1 MLLAAVFVP
10 NHAPMTP
17 NPTAPVIVLAPD
29 SFKGSLTA
37 QQACDALA
45 EGLSRVYPHAI
56 IRACPMADGGEGTLE
71 ALLSRAGTRRTLTVN
86 GASGAPREIQTGF
99 FDDVT
104 AVIESAE
111 IVGITDAVGMAIP
124 VEARSTAGLGQAI
137 KALLD
142 AGAKRFLI
150 GLGGSSTNDAGV
162 GLLSALGVRFY
173 AAEDVLLDPTPANLD
188 RLVRVDIAGLDP
200 RLANTELIA
209 MSDVDNTLCGPH
221 GATAVFGPQ
230 KGVHPGQHEALDQL
244 LEQTA
249 TKLEAAFARAARN
262 EPGAGAAGGIG
273 FALQLLGAEF
283 RRGADV
289 VAEHLGLSDA
299 LCDADWMITGEGRSD
314 LQSLRGKAPMIACRY
329 AHEASVPVTL
339 LSGAIGPEAL
349 PALSLYFAGCFSLA
363 AGPMTLGDAVA
374 NAHALL
380 ANAAQQIGLLR
391 LAAQT
396 ATRAVLEY

>member
-1 MLLAAVFVP
+1 M
-10 NHAPMTP
+10 PMTP
-17 NPTAPVIVLAPD
+17 SQTAPTIVLAPD

-37 QQACDALA
+37 QQACDALS
-45 EGLSRVYPHAI
+45 EGLLRVYPHAQL
-56 IRACPMADGGEGTLE
+56 RACPMADGGEGTLD
-71 ALLSRAGTRRTLTVN
+71 ALLSRSGTRRILTVH
-86 GASGAPREIQTGF
+86 GASGVLREASAGV
-99 FDDVT
+99 FDDGS
-104 AVIESAE
+104 AIIETAE
-111 IVGITDAVGMAIP
+111 IVGITDAIGMAIA
-124 VEARSTAGLGQAI
+124 VEARSTAGLGEAI
-137 KALLD
+137 RALLD
-142 AGAKRFLI
+142 QGTRRILI

-162 GLLSALGVRFY
+162 GMLSALGVHFY
-173 AAEDVLLDPTPANLD
+173 DAQGGALEAVPAALASLA
-188 RLVRVDIAGLDP
+188 RVDASGLDP
-200 RLANTELIA
+200 RLAHTALIA
-209 MSDVDNTLCGPH
+209 MSDVDNPLCGPQ

-230 KGVHPGQHEALDQL
+230 KGVRPAQHNELDSLLGHCASL
-244 LEQTA
+244 LESALGRTA
-249 TKLEAAFARAARN
+249 QHA
-262 EPGAGAAGGIG
+262 PGAGAAGGLG

-289 VAEHLGLSDA
+289 VAEHLGLGEA
-299 LCDADWMITGEGRSD
+299 LRDADWMITGEGRSD

-329 AHEASVPVTL
+329 AHEAGVPISL

-396 ATRAVLEY
+396 ANKRALDN

>member
-1 MLLAAVFVP
+1 MIP
-10 NHAPMTP
+10 NA
-17 NPTAPVIVLAPD
+17 TAPTIVLAPD

-37 QQACDALA
+37 QQACDALS
-45 EGLSRVYPHAI
+45 EGLLRVYPHATL
-56 IRACPMADGGEGTLE
+56 RACPMADGGEGTLD
-71 ALLSRAGTRRTLTVN
+71 ALLSGSGTRQRLTVR
-86 GASGAPREIQTGF
+86 GASGAPRDIAAGL
-99 FDDVT
+99 FDDHT
-104 AVIESAE
+104 AVIETAE

-124 VEARSTAGLGQAI
+124 VEGRSTAGLGEALR
-137 KALLD
+137 ALLD
-142 AGAKRFLI
+142 QGARRFLI

-162 GLLSALGVRFY
+162 GLLAALGVRFY
-173 AAEDVLLDPTPANLD
+173 AADGRLLDAVPAGLED
-188 RLVRVDIAGLDP
+188 LARVDLAELDP
-200 RLANTELIA
+200 RLAQIQLIA
-209 MSDVDNTLCGPH
+209 MSDVDNPLCGPH

-230 KGVHPGQHEALDQL
+230 KGVKPAQHEALDQL
-244 LEQTA
+244 LERCA
-249 TKLEAAFARAARN
+249 NLLEAAFDRDVQHA
-262 EPGAGAAGGIG
+262 PGAGAAGGLG

-299 LCDADWMITGEGRSD
+299 LRDADWMITGEGRSD

-329 AHEASVPVTL
+329 AHEAGVPITL

-349 PALSLYFAGCFSLA
+349 PALSLYFSGCFSLA

-380 ANAAQQIGLLR
+380 ANAAQQLGLLR

-396 ATRAVLEY
+396 ATRPPPQY

>member
-1 MLLAAVFVP
+1 
-10 NHAPMTP
+10 MTP

-37 QQACDALA
+37 QQACEALA
-45 EGLSRVYPHAI
+45 EGLLRVYPHAI
-56 IRACPMADGGEGTLE
+56 IRSCPMADGGEGTLE
-71 ALLSRAGTRRTLTVN
+71 ALLSQSGSRRMLTVS
-86 GASGAPREIQTGF
+86 GASGMPREVETGF
-99 FDDVT
+99 FEDGT

-124 VEARSTAGLGQAI
+124 VEQRSTAGLGQALR
-137 KALLD
+137 ALLD

-162 GLLSALGVRFY
+162 GMLSALGVRFY
-173 AAEDVLLDPTPANLD
+173 AAGDVLFEPTPANLD
-188 RLVRVDIAGLDP
+188 QLVRVDIAELDP

-230 KGVHPGQHEALDQL
+230 KGVRPGQHEALDQL
-244 LEQTA
+244 LENTA
-249 TKLEAAFARAARN
+249 TLLEDAFARAAQD
-262 EPGAGAAGGIG
+262 EPGAGAAGGLG

-289 VAEHLGLSDA
+289 VAEHLNLSDA

-314 LQSLRGKAPMIACRY
+314 LQSLRGKAPMITCRY
-329 AHEASVPVTL
+329 AHEASVPVSL

-349 PALSLYFAGCFSLA
+349 PALSLYFAGCFSLTS
-363 AGPMTLGDAVA
+363 GPMTLGDAVA

>member
-1 MLLAAVFVP
+1 
-10 NHAPMTP
+10 MTSSTT
-17 NPTAPVIVLAPD
+17 PTIVLAPD

-37 QQACDALA
+37 QQACDALS
-45 EGLSRVYPHAI
+45 EGLLRVYPHAVL
-56 IRACPMADGGEGTLE
+56 RACPMADGGEGTLD
-71 ALLSRAGTRRTLTVN
+71 ALLSHAGTRRILTVH
-86 GASGAPREIQTGF
+86 GASGVLRDTAAGV
-99 FDDVT
+99 FDDGT
-104 AVIESAE
+104 AIIETAE
-111 IVGITDAVGMAIP
+111 IVGITDAIGMAVP
-124 VEARSTAGLGQAI
+124 VEARSTAGLGEAI
-137 KALLD
+137 HDLLEK
-142 AGAKRFLI
+142 GVRCILI

-162 GLLSALGVRFY
+162 GLLNALGVRFY
-173 AAEDVLLDPTPANLD
+173 DAAGGVLAAVPVALEKLA
-188 RLVRVDIAGLDP
+188 RVDISGLDP
-200 RLANTELIA
+200 RLAQTTLIA
-209 MSDVDNTLCGPH
+209 MSDVDNPLCGPH

-230 KGVHPGQHEALDQL
+230 KGVRPAQLQQLDELLGHCAAL
-244 LEQTA
+244 LENA
-249 TKLEAAFARAARN
+249 FDCAAQQA
-262 EPGAGAAGGIG
+262 PGAGAAGGLG

-289 VAEHLGLSDA
+289 VAEHLGLGEA
-299 LCDADWMITGEGRSD
+299 LRDADWMITGEGRSD

-329 AHEASVPVTL
+329 AHEAGVPVTL

-396 ATRAVLEY
+396 SGKRVMEY